1 MTPVG
6 ERPVASWRAAP
17 AGCQG
22 GGMTLTAR
30 PPTIAG
36 PPSAGPGDGRAG
48 TTAGRRGGAL
58 RLAGALTVRGLAG
71 TAHVVLDLLWG
82 GLLAT
87 VAWVLVV
94 AGVSG
99 LSAFLIGAV
108 VLFGVLVGARGAAV
122 LERARFAAVLGED
135 VPAPAPVGQGTAWQR
150 AGRVVVDGAT
160 WRALA
165 WVLVVPLLGLVW
177 TVVVVGLW
185 SAALVLV
192 TTPLWARLVTGS
204 DVPAVTSALSGT
216 AGATAAVLAGLLLVP
231 AALLAASGCARA
243 DTSLARVLLGAS
255 AVATLDRRVQTLTLT
270 RQAAVDAADAER
282 RRIERDLHDGAQQRL
297 VALAVTLGM
306 ASSALQDDAGAS
318 PRARE
323 LVATAHGEAK
333 AAVAELRDLARG
345 IHPAV
350 LTDRGLDAAL
360 SALAARCPVPVSV
373 DVAPAARGRCSPTVE
388 ATAYFVVAE
397 ALTNVA
403 RHSGATRCRVAVDR
417 LGDRLLL
424 LVEDDGRG
432 GARAAA
438 GGGLAG
444 LGQRVAGVDGALELS
459 SPPGGPTRLSVD
471 LPCAS

>member
-1 MTPVG
+1 MTSTAPPTATTSAAPRGSADPAARV
-6 ERPVASWRAAP
+6 RPAAP
-17 AGCQG
+17 ASAAPLGAG
-22 GGMTLTAR
+22 GPVA
-30 PPTIAG
+30 A
-36 PPSAGPGDGRAG
+36 
-48 TTAGRRGGAL
+48 AGRFA
-58 RLAGALTVRGLAG
+58 VRGLTG

-82 GLLAT
+82 GLLA
-87 VAWVLVV
+87 VIAWTFLAVGL
-94 AGVSG
+94 SG
-99 LSAFLIGAV
+99 LSAFLLGAV
-108 VLFGVLVGARGAAV
+108 VLFGVLVGVRGAAA
-122 LERARFAAVLGED
+122 LERARFAAVLR
-135 VPAPAPVGQGTAWQR
+135 VPITAPAPIGEGTVWQR

-165 WVLVVPLLGLVW
+165 WVLLVPLLGLVW

-185 SAALVLV
+185 AGALVLV
-192 TTPLWARLVTGS
+192 TAPVWASLGTGPGTSVPLAW
-204 DVPAVTSALSGT
+204 LSGPV
-216 AGATAAVLAGLLLVP
+216 GATVAVVAGLLLVP

-243 DTSLARVLLGAS
+243 DTALARLLLGAS
-255 AVATLDRRVQTLTLT
+255 AVAALDRRVQTLTLT

-306 ASSALQDDAGAS
+306 ASSALEDDEGAS

-323 LVATAHGEAK
+323 LVLVAHGEAK

-360 SALAARCPVPVSV
+360 SALAARCPVPVGV
-373 DVAPAARGRCSPTVE
+373 EVAPGARERCSPTVE

-403 RHSGATRCRVAVDR
+403 RHSGATRARVVVDR
-417 LGDRLLL
+417 LGDRLHL

-444 LGQRVAGVDGALELS
+444 LSQRVAGVDGTLS
-459 SPPGGPTRLSVD
+459 TVSPPGGPTRLRVD

>member
-1 MTPVG
+1 MSTIAP
-6 ERPVASWRAAP
+6 PQAAAITAAP
-17 AGCQG
+17 PRRL
-22 GGMTLTAR
+22 LT
-30 PPTIAG
+30 G
-36 PPSAGPGDGRAG
+36 
-48 TTAGRRGGAL
+48 AGRVV
-58 RLAGALTVRGLAG
+58 TRGLAG

-87 VAWVLVV
+87 VAWLLL
-94 AGVSG
+94 ALGISG
-99 LSAFLIGAV
+99 LSAFLVGAV
-108 VLFGVLVGARGAAV
+108 VLFGVLVGARAVAAV
-122 LERARFAAVLGED
+122 ERARFAAVLRED
-135 VPAPAPVGQGTAWQR
+135 VTAPAAIGEGTVWQR
-150 AGRVVVDGAT
+150 AGWVVADGAT

-165 WVLVVPLLGLVW
+165 WILLVPLLGLVW
-177 TVVVVGLW
+177 TLVVVGLW

-192 TTPLWARLVTGS
+192 TTPLWAGTVAGP
-204 DVPAVTSALSGT
+204 DAPALTALLASTLWSA
-216 AGATAAVLAGLLLVP
+216 AAVLAGVLLVP

-243 DTSLARVLLGAS
+243 DTALARVLLGAS
-255 AVATLDRRVQTLTLT
+255 RTAVLDRRVAALTAT

-306 ASSALQDDAGAS
+306 ASSTLEDDEGAS

-323 LVATAHGEAK
+323 LVALAHGEAK

-373 DVAPAARGRCSPTVE
+373 DVAPGAKDRCSPTVE

-397 ALTNVA
+397 ALTNVT
-403 RHSGATRCRVAVDR
+403 RHSGAGRARVVVDR
-417 LGDRLLL
+417 LGDRLHL

-432 GARAAA
+432 GATSAA

-444 LGQRVAGVDGALELS
+444 LGQRVAGVDGSLS
-459 SPPGGPTRLSVD
+459 LLSPPGGPTRLHVD